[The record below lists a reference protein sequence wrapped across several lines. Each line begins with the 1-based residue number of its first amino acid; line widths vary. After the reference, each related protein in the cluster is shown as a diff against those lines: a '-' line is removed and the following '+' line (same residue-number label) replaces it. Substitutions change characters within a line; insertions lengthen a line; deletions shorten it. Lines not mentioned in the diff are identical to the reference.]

1 LRGVVVLPSDLSMT
15 YLIWRIRHQM

>member
-1 LRGVVVLPSDLSMT
+1 VLPSDLSMT